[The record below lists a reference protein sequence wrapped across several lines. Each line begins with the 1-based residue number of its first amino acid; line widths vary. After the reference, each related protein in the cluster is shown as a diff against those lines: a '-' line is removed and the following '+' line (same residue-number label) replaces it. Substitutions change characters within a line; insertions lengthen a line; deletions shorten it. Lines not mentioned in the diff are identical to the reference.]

1 MRLIGYPGINSLE
14 YTLDVVNKMSI
25 QLLSRMKKFPLPG
38 KEFFGGGE
46 TSPGTY
52 SSIFILFILDLPTIW
67 LHTRLIGNSNEPG
80 DFIGKDGSITAFKD
94 LVMSGS
100 DIVKLDGFHLV
111 QVVVTSRERFR
122 TRN

>member
-25 QLLSRMKKFPLPG
+25 QLLSRMKNFHYLVKSFR
-38 KEFFGGGE
+38 GE

-94 LVMSGS
+94 LVMSGGA
-100 DIVKLDGFHLV
+100 IVKLDGFHLV
-111 QVVVTSRERFR
+111 QEVVTSRERFR